1 MPAVPGRLRAVC
13 LAAAVAAVLTG
24 CSSSDDGS
32 GTGSGTGSGEPSVAE
47 TPRMT
52 LTAGTE
58 LPLDA
63 YERSEDDVY
72 ALAKAQNVLTE
83 QCMKRYGL
91 AYDAPDP
98 SPPAHIRPNARIF
111 GLVDAGE
118 AARYGYGSVART
130 GPAPTKPKS
139 AVLGETAKSVLFGP
153 KTKKSGKALAEM
165 PMSQTA
171 AEKKKSGLV
180 VNGSPVPVG
189 GCLRESYLKLYAP
202 TSSSVDIMYVF
213 NLKGEA
219 ESRALSDSRVKKA
232 TKAWSA
238 CMKKAGYVTAA
249 PASAARDL
257 GFSGGAATGPG
268 AVTAAKADV
277 ACKAEVNYAG
287 IRFAVQSAYEK
298 RSADRNAETLGLL
311 REQAQDRLRLA
322 SQLTS

>member
-32 GTGSGTGSGEPSVAE
+32 GAGSGEPAVAD

-52 LTAGTE
+52 LTAGAR

-83 QCMKRYGL
+83 QCMKRYGFT
-91 AYDAPDP
+91 YDAPDP
-98 SPPAHIRPNARIF
+98 MPPTHDRPNARVF

-118 AARYGYGSVART
+118 AARYGYGSMLRPGAA
-130 GPAPTKPKS
+130 PAKPKT

-153 KTKKSGKALAEM
+153 KEAKGAKALAGM

-180 VNGSPVPVG
+180 VNGRAVPMG

-232 TKAWSA
+232 TRAWSA

-257 GFSGGAATGPG
+257 GFSGEAATGPR

-311 REQAQDRLRLA
+311 RKQAQDRLRLA
-322 SQLTS
+322 SELTS

>member
-24 CSSSDDGS
+24 CSSSGDGS
-32 GTGSGTGSGEPSVAE
+32 GSGSGGGEPPVAK

-52 LTAGTE
+52 LTAGAE
-58 LPLDA
+58 FPLDA

-83 QCMKRYGL
+83 QCMQRYGF
-91 AYDAPDP
+91 AYRAPDP
-98 SPPAHIRPNARIF
+98 APPSHSRPNARVF
-111 GLVDAGE
+111 GLVDAKE
-118 AARYGYGSVART
+118 AARHGYGSVART
-130 GPAPTKPKS
+130 GGAPAKPKT
-139 AVLGETAKSVLFGP
+139 AALGETAKSVLFGP
-153 KTKKSGKALAEM
+153 KEAKGAEALAAM
-165 PMSQTA
+165 PMSQAA
-171 AEKKKSGLV
+171 AEKKRSGLV
-180 VNGSPVPVG
+180 VDGRPVPVG

-257 GFSGGAATGPG
+257 GFSGASATGPK
-268 AVTAAKADV
+268 AVTAAGADV
-277 ACKAEVNYAG
+277 SCKAEVNYAG

-298 RSADRNAETLGLL
+298 RSAEKNAETLGLL
-311 REQAQDRLRLA
+311 RKQAQDRLRLA
-322 SQLTS
+322 SELTS